1 MKKYYLLLLFVAS
14 WMNAQIVNIPDAD
27 FKAKLL
33 EATSDNYI
41 AFDILNNP
49 ITIDVNNDNEIQVS
63 EALLVHKLHV
73 NYNSITSLVGIEA
86 FQNLNYLNS
95 SNTSITSLNLS
106 MLTNLETLECS
117 NSLLNDLTVSGMI
130 NLKNLYLSSNQLTLL
145 QLTNLPNLK
154 VVLCNNNF
162 ITSINLSGT
171 TSLYQL
177 TCTNNLLT
185 SIDISAQLGLTILY
199 VDQNFLT
206 SLTLNGL
213 SNLSSLI
220 ANNNQLSVVEIN
232 NCPQI
237 NSAGFDNNLLSD
249 INISGTT
256 AIKSISIENN
266 SFTNVDFLGEIPNL
280 EIIVCSNNPIPD
292 LSFVSS
298 IETLSWLECS
308 NTLITTL
315 DLSSNHNFTVL
326 QATNNPNL
334 ISLFLKFGH
343 WNLTVQDGYPLNN
356 NPNLQYVCVDDFRV
370 ATFTNYF
377 ASQNMN
383 NVVVNSYCTFTPG
396 INYNTISGTMTFDSN
411 NNGCDVNDLPQSNI
425 KIKINDGTS
434 EGAAFTSN
442 SGTFNFYT
450 QTGEFILTP
459 DIENP
464 SWFNFS
470 PVSATLPL
478 FAISENVVTQN
489 FCITPNGI
497 HPDLEVV
504 LVPVIPARPGFN
516 AVYKIVYRN
525 KGNQT
530 VNGIVFFDF
539 NYAYMDFVNAIP
551 APSSGSFG
559 YYGFNFTDLAPFETR
574 SILATLNINAPTEI
588 NAVNIGDVLELSASV
603 TLNSGSTSETQTDDN
618 LFTLNQT
625 VVGSFDPND
634 ITCLQ
639 GNSLPLNDIGKYMHY
654 NIRFENT
661 GTYPAENIVVKNTID
676 LAQYN
681 IGALQVLESS
691 HPVEVR
697 ITGNIAEFIFQGI
710 NLDTGGHGNIL
721 LKLKSNNSLVQNLV
735 INSADIFFDYNFP
748 VLTNDEQTVFSDLSK
763 NDFTDNTLISVY
775 PNPAENVIYIKAES
789 TITSVQLYDVQGRI
803 ILTKVNNT
811 ASETIDVSNY
821 AAGIYFVIIKTDRG
835 TKTEKIIKK

>member
-1 MKKYYLLLLFVAS
+1 
-14 WMNAQIVNIPDAD
+14 MNAQIVNIPDAN

-33 EATSDNYI
+33 EATSGNFI

-49 ITIDVNNDNEIQVS
+49 ITIDINNDNEIQVS
-63 EALLVHKLHV
+63 EALLVYKLHV
-73 NYNSITSLVGIEA
+73 NYNSITSIVGIES
-86 FQNLNYLNS
+86 FQNLNYLNC

-117 NSLLNDLTVSGMI
+117 NSLLNDLTVSGMT
-130 NLKNLYLSSNQLTLL
+130 NLKNLYLSSNQLTVL
-145 QLTNLPNLK
+145 QLTNMPNLE
-154 VVLCNNNF
+154 VVLCGNNF

-185 SIDISAQLGLTILY
+185 NIDVNAQLGLTILY

-206 SLTLNGL
+206 SLTLNNL
-213 SNLSSLI
+213 NNLSSLI
-220 ANNNQLSVVEIN
+220 AANNQLSVVEIS

-237 NSAGFDNNLLSD
+237 NSAGFDNNLLSNL
-249 INISGTT
+249 NILGNT
-256 AIKSISIENN
+256 AIKSISIKNN
-266 SFTNVDFLGEIPNL
+266 SFTNVDFLAEIPNL
-280 EIIVCSNNPIPD
+280 QTIVCSNNPIPD

-298 IETLSWLECS
+298 IETLTWLECS

-315 DLSSNHNFTVL
+315 DLSNNHNFTAL

-411 NNGCDVNDLPQSNI
+411 SNGCDVNDLPQSNI
-425 KIKINDGTS
+425 KIKINDGTN
-434 EGAAFTSN
+434 EGAAFTGN
-442 SGTFNFYT
+442 NGTYNFYT

-459 DIENP
+459 DVENP

-470 PVSATLPL
+470 PASATLPL
-478 FAISENVVTQN
+478 FAISENVTTQN

-504 LVPVIPARPGFN
+504 LVPIIPARPGFN
-516 AVYKIVYRN
+516 AVYKIVYKN

-539 NYAYMDFVNAIP
+539 NYAYMDFVNSVP
-551 APSSGSFG
+551 VPSNGSAG

-574 SILATLNINAPTEI
+574 SILVTLNINAPTET
-588 NAVNIGDVLELSASV
+588 NPVNIGDVLEFDANVIL
-603 TLNSGSTSETQTDDN
+603 TSGATSETETDDN

-639 GNSLPLNDIGKYMHY
+639 GNALPTTEIGGYLHY

-661 GTYPAENIVVKNTID
+661 GTAPAENIVVKNVID
-676 LAQYN
+676 LTQYN
-681 IGALQVLESS
+681 IQSLQVMESS
-691 HPVEVR
+691 HPVTIRV
-697 ITGNIAEFIFQGI
+697 TGNIAEFIFQGI

-721 LKLKSNNSLVQNLV
+721 LKLKSNTTLTNNLV
-735 INSADIFFDYNFP
+735 VNSADIFFDYNFP
-748 VLTNDEQTVFSDLSK
+748 IVTNDEQTIFADLSK
-763 NDFTDNTLISVY
+763 NDFNKDISIQVY
-775 PNPAENVIYIKAES
+775 PNPAENEIYIKSES
-789 TITSVQLYDVQGRI
+789 TITSIQLYDGQGRLL
-803 ILTKVNNT
+803 LTKLIGDNLANIDLT
-811 ASETIDVSNY
+811 SYSAGMYFLTISSDK
-821 AAGIYFVIIKTDRG
+821 GI
-835 TKTEKIIKK
+835 KTEKIIKK